1 MHTHAHTHIYTHAH
15 TCIHACTHMHTHI
28 HDNTCTHI
36 FTHIYIHTCTYVCTH
51 MHIHVNA
58 CVYTLSIRYCR
69 ESQAGGNFSLSLKG
83 ERNLRYG
90 AHDTVTVC
98 LDSEITS
105 YISFNLSK
113 I

>member
-1 MHTHAHTHIYTHAH
+1 MHVHTCTHTYTHMHTHAYMHAHTRTHTYMITHAHTYSHTYTYTHEHTYHTHAHTCKRMRIS
-15 TCIHACTHMHTHI
+15 
-28 HDNTCTHI
+28 
-36 FTHIYIHTCTYVCTH
+36 
-51 MHIHVNA
+51 
-58 CVYTLSIRYCR
+58 LSIRYCR